1 MLKALTDKVAGKAAS
16 MLKPKSMEEAC
27 QLVKLSQHLDF
38 SIYGVKHKEH
48 NPYTGRER
56 EPVCQAVKAP
66 REYGQHNPLDRQL
79 ASMMAK
85 IVSMQEAT
93 EKSLKELHHQASD
106 LKKQTP
112 QSNQN
117 SRPGTFQCNSCG
129 GRGHIARH
137 CKKSA
142 QAQSQ
147 GGNHDDK
154 KDKPLNQQGLVKR
167 A

>member
-1 MLKALTDKVAGKAAS
+1 
-16 MLKPKSMEEAC
+16 MLKPKSIKEAC
-27 QLVKLSQHLDF
+27 QLVKLSQHLDS
-38 SIYGVKHKEH
+38 SIYGVKHQQH
-48 NPYTGRER
+48 NPYTERER
-56 EPVCQAVKAP
+56 EPVCQAVKTP
-66 REYGQHNPLDRQL
+66 REHNPLGSQL

-85 IVSMQEAT
+85 MVSMQEAT
-93 EKSLKELHHQASD
+93 EKSLKELHHQVNA

-117 SRPGTFQCNSCG
+117 SRPGTFQCYSCG
-129 GRGHIARH
+129 SRGHIARH
-137 CKKSA
+137 CKKSE

-154 KDKPLNQQGLVKR
+154 KDKPLNQQGLVKW